1 MGGGGYITLVLLSYT
16 LPEVFILT
24 YIEGHFHAL
33 LLSVEFWLYCVSFIQ
48 DFKVVA
54 IGFPLPCS
62 LCKGLAGHH
71 LPLRQ
76 VRKMGRQKCQKL
88 PLRLDSE
95 SNRCEGRSRHRV
107 CVIFF
112 LSVIVCWKE
121 QRMRRRASFES
132 WLLGNFS
139 SNWWEGMV
147 YLAWVGDAAK
157 ALHHSNKTQKAR
169 GTTRKGSSLQGPP

>member
-1 MGGGGYITLVLLSYT
+1 M
-16 LPEVFILT
+16 
-24 YIEGHFHAL
+24 
-33 LLSVEFWLYCVSFIQ
+33 EFWLYCVSFIQ
-48 DFKVVA
+48 DFRVVA

-88 PLRLDSE
+88 FLRLDSE
-95 SNRCEGRSRHRV
+95 SNRCEGHGRHRV

-112 LSVIVCWKE
+112 LSVIVYWKE
-121 QRMRRRASFES
+121 QHMRRRASFDS
-132 WLLGNFS
+132 WLRGNFS

-147 YLAWVGDAAK
+147 YLTGVGDAAK